1 VSAVLIEDTTQ
12 VAAVSTSSKAFIV
25 REGHIAVLRSTNL
38 DGSANI
44 AVYYDSPDGAVN
56 NPATM
61 DDGTALALTP
71 TNPERLINVPGK
83 YRAAVTAAATTP
95 GIVFVNQ

>member
-1 VSAVLIEDTTQ
+1 MSAVLIEDTTQ
-12 VAAVSTSSKAFIV
+12 TGSVSVSSKSFKV

-44 AVYYDSPDGAVN
+44 AVYYDAPDGSVD
-56 NPATM
+56 NPATL

-71 TNPERLINVPGK
+71 TNPERLINVPGV
-83 YRAAVTAAATTP
+83 YRTAVTAAASTA